1 MRNESYLKELYA
13 IRDRVNALISLMERE
28 DSNEDKKMTTT
39 KIIAKKTTVGEVK
52 KKAILEEIYRMGGTT
67 TPDVISE
74 LAIKYGR
81 KPSSTAGYYSGKK
94 PSLIATVDKKAR
106 KLTPYGE
113 SIVEQTRTDWGEDW
127 LDRFERMP
135 LDIVGNENTPDM
147 EIEF

>member
-1 MRNESYLKELYA
+1 MYNESYLKELYS

-28 DSNEDKKMTTT
+28 DSNEDGKKMTTT
-39 KIIAKKTTVGEVK
+39 KIIAKKNTVGEVK

-127 LDRFERMP
+127 LDRVP

>member
-1 MRNESYLKELYA
+1 MYNESYLKELYS

-28 DSNEDKKMTTT
+28 NSNEDGKKMTTT

-127 LDRFERMP
+127 LDRVP

>member
-1 MRNESYLKELYA
+1 MYNVSYLKELYS

-28 DSNEDKKMTTT
+28 DSNEDGKKMTTT

-113 SIVEQTRTDWGEDW
+113 SVVEQTRTDWGEDW
-127 LDRFERMP
+127 LDRVP

>member
-1 MRNESYLKELYA
+1 MYNESYLKELYS

-28 DSNEDKKMTTT
+28 DGNEDGKKMTTT

-127 LDRFERMP
+127 LDRVP

>member
-13 IRDRVNALISLMERE
+13 IRDRVNALIALMERE
-28 DSNEDKKMTTT
+28 DSNEDGKKLTTT

-52 KKAILEEIYRMGGTT
+52 KKAILEEIYRLGGTT

-81 KPSSTAGYYSGKK
+81 NPSSTAGYYSGKK
-94 PSLIATVDKKAR
+94 PSLIATEDKKAR

-113 SIVEQTRTDWGEDW
+113 SIVKQTRTDWGEDW
-127 LDRFERMP
+127 LDRVP